1 MKKLW
6 EYAVKPLLAQSGPSI
21 STLHYARI
29 YALGKMDK
37 WLYADITHF
46 SQFYQ
51 YLHEQDAIPGFA
63 DDITDF
69 ISNVNCIPVMRPLYG
84 ALESMKFADFA
95 AWSGGVRFTGYGQ
108 NGDGAGR

>member
-1 MKKLW
+1 MPSLFVDND
-6 EYAVKPLLAQSGPSI
+6 EEIVEICEAVTAQSGPLDDI
-21 STLHYARI
+21 DVALRLI

-63 DDITDF
+63 DDIT
-69 ISNVNCIPVMRPLYG
+69 RLY
-84 ALESMKFADFA
+84 
-95 AWSGGVRFTGYGQ
+95 Q
-108 NGDGAGR
+108 